1 MSTPY
6 IPEQLG
12 ALYDAS
18 AQEVHTRYRG
28 VEYAELKAKLPELRE
43 FEHSGNSLLYADI
56 KPIAMADET
65 DALVVAL
72 PFASGWAV
80 NRYLRARMAHA
91 LSAPDKRLI
100 ILPGSSIGQESITLT
115 SSNTELVANGDISP
129 IAEMDA
135 RLLDSLGISSV
146 ALVGYSFGAMRVANG
161 ASVIG
166 QSAEVT
172 NIGVFDP
179 PNGVDR
185 TPKQLQKDFQKS
197 GLDTFV
203 EAVKDADI
211 PALAA
216 DFGIT
221 EKTKQFSPRVLKDVV
236 RFGLSSL
243 TGVNPA
249 LRLAMASDSLT
260 SDVSDALDIAQSVL
274 LVNAK
279 QSAILPSES
288 ALEIAQELKRRK
300 GFSHVEVA
308 GKYGH
313 EMGDNI
319 LVHGLLARLALQ
331 Q

>member
-1 MSTPY
+1 MSQLY

-18 AQEVHTRYRG
+18 AQEIHTRYQG
-28 VEYAELKAKLPELRE
+28 VEYAELKAKLPSLRQ

-56 KPIAMADET
+56 KPKAMTIEN

-91 LSAPDKRLI
+91 LAAPDKRLI
-100 ILPGSSIGQESITLT
+100 ILPGASIGQESIELT
-115 SSNTELVANGDISP
+115 NSNTELVANGDISP

-135 RLLDSLGISSV
+135 RLLSSLGISSV
-146 ALVGYSFGAMRVANG
+146 ALVGYSFGAMRVANS

-179 PNGVDR
+179 PNAVER

-197 GLDTFV
+197 RLGDFV
-203 EAVKDADI
+203 DAVRDADI
-211 PALAA
+211 PALSA

-221 EKTKQFSPRVLKDVV
+221 ESTKQISPRVLKDVV

-249 LRLAMASDSLT
+249 LRRAMASDSLT
-260 SDVSDALDIAQSVL
+260 SDVSDALDVAQSVL
-274 LVNAK
+274 LVNAE
-279 QSAILPSES
+279 QSAILPTES
-288 ALEIAQELKRRK
+288 AKEVAQELKRRK

-319 LVHGLLARLALQ
+319 LVHGLLAKFALQ